1 MRARRGIARAYP
13 FLGALSLACAGS
25 SWAQAPTEAP
35 RPVTF
40 TVTTVSAESAPALSK
55 ADVQLFLGS
64 ERKPVDG
71 WAEDDNLHLAIL
83 IDDSIARGAA
93 DNWND
98 LRQFIMALPAATRVA
113 VGYLRFGVAT
123 LAQDFTTDH
132 EAAGRALRAPM
143 GAAGSSSSPYVATLD
158 LLRRWPKAGPRRS
171 ILLISTGVD
180 FFAGRHQGPI
190 LPDVDPLIRRAQ
202 VQNTNI
208 WAVFYPGG
216 GHRARNFT
224 HVLNG
229 QENLARLAEATG
241 GLLFALG
248 PGVPASLKPHFD
260 EIAAHLSR
268 QHLLTFMA
276 VRGEKGRHVDVNVR
290 TEVPDA
296 ELLAPSAVFLPA
308 AK

>member
-1 MRARRGIARAYP
+1 MRVWRGMAGAYAL
-13 FLGALSLACAGS
+13 LGALSLACVGS
-25 SWAQAPTEAP
+25 SWAQPPTEAS

-40 TVTTVSAESAPALSK
+40 TVTAFGEQSTPAISK
-55 ADVQLFLGS
+55 DDVELLLGN
-64 ERKPVDG
+64 ERTPVAG
-71 WAEDDNLHLAIL
+71 WARDENLSLAIL

-98 LRQFIMALPAATRVA
+98 LRAFIMAQPAATRVA

-143 GAAGSSSSPYVATLD
+143 GAAGSSSSPYVATMD

-180 FFAGRHQGPI
+180 FFAGLHQGPV

-202 VQNTNI
+202 VQNTNV
-208 WAVFYPGG
+208 WAIFYPGG

-229 QENLARLAEATG
+229 QENLARLAEGTG
-241 GLLFALG
+241 GELFASG

-260 EIAAHLSR
+260 EIAAHLGS
-268 QHLLTFMA
+268 QYLLSFRA
-276 VRGEKGRHVDVNVR
+276 ARAEKGRHAGVEVR
-290 TEVPDA
+290 TGLPDVQ
-296 ELLAPSAVFLPA
+296 LLTPSAVYLPA